1 MPLVGSF
8 GALSCICMVHIRELA
23 STTSESWSSSFHRGL
38 REDQSGL
45 IEINSVREGGREG
58 RVKTTGVGVG
68 GGVKYRVRLRAW
80 AGRTDHTLQSDL
92 SPVSTVSPLQLS
104 VRVSTV
110 TRPAL
115 SPSPPGRLWGEENF
129 VSVTPPSSS
138 LPPSLTT
145 QHAGW
150 LGCQTTVVAQDW
162 SEISALL

>member
-92 SPVSTVSPLQLS
+92 SPVSPVSPLQLS

-110 TRPAL
+110 TRPAPP
-115 SPSPPGRLWGEENF
+115 PSPPGSLRGGGELCF
-129 VSVTPPSSS
+129 CDTALL
-138 LPPSLTT
+138 LPPSLPHNTT
-145 QHAGW
+145 CWLAG
-150 LGCQTTVVAQDW
+150 LPDHSSRSGL
-162 SEISALL
+162 E

>member
-1 MPLVGSF
+1 
-8 GALSCICMVHIRELA
+8 MVHIRELA

-92 SPVSTVSPLQLS
+92 SRQSPPASSQSLHWVQASPLS
-104 VRVSTV
+104 TTSPGPPAVSCIAVR
-110 TRPAL
+110 R
-115 SPSPPGRLWGEENF
+115 
-129 VSVTPPSSS
+129 
-138 LPPSLTT
+138 
-145 QHAGW
+145 
-150 LGCQTTVVAQDW
+150 
-162 SEISALL
+162 